1 MSYGTLE
8 DINNLLDEAI
18 TDFSFFPKQ
27 SNTIFAI
34 EPANPPMYKKLDSE
48 ELMSKFDTTSRT
60 LKDEWIEWMR
70 NTSVE
75 LLK

>member
-1 MSYGTLE
+1 M
-8 DINNLLDEAI
+8 
-18 TDFSFFPKQ
+18 
-27 SNTIFAI
+27 FAI

-48 ELMSKFDTTSRT
+48 ELMLKFDTTSRT